1 MIIQGWRILSIWRYR
16 IKLPIPKKVNVLRIR
31 MKNGN
36 RKAAKEGNIRNKIFR
51 EMMEHDL
58 KESSNHPAIEK
69 ETKKTYRSKFQK
81 ISIKLFTGLLIP
93 VFMLTVY
100 GVIFYQQSEKA
111 IILNYEESSASTL
124 NAVSDFIDFGLKA
137 VEQKSLELQLD
148 ANVKKFYNDN
158 ADISDKLKAYDI
170 VSDSIIVVETTN
182 SFVSNVYMFGKNG
195 KGIPGDSFDAK
206 EMYSSFVLSEQGKK
220 FENKGVF
227 YQWAG
232 EHKEIDE
239 NLNVNDSE
247 SYAISLIREL
257 SKGSGYVVID
267 ISKQRILDM
276 FSEYDMGNGSII
288 GFVSDDGKEVLANA
302 DESKVFGELSYYQKA
317 MDREEL
323 SGYSYEDYK
332 GEPYLFIYSKLNDIN
347 ATVCAMVPKSTI
359 LKQVEHLKSLNVL
372 FVTIA
377 CIFAVFIGTIIAGG
391 ISRTIISLMKS
402 ISQASKGD
410 LTAKFDTRRKDEFLT
425 LSNGISSMMD
435 SMRKLI
441 GEVQEVGGR
450 VNVSAGE
457 LSTTSEALLVATRDI
472 SQTIENI
479 EQGIVHQAEDTENCL
494 THMNNLSDQISEVYH
509 NTYGIE
515 QIANNTRDIAGEG
528 IGMINELNDKS
539 KATADITH
547 DVIGKIEEFE
557 IQSRN
562 IAGFVS
568 IINEI
573 ASQTNLL
580 SLNASIEAARAG
592 EAGLGFAVVASEIRK
607 LADQSV
613 QAANEIQAVVKEIH
627 TKTQDTVN
635 TAKQA
640 ENIVESQTA
649 SLNRTI
655 DAFNNINDHVKELV
669 SNLNKITIG
678 IKEIESAKE
687 DTLVAIESISAVSQE
702 TAAASEEMNATAL
715 NQINSVELL
724 RQSASALEF
733 DAKNLEEVI
742 KVFKIS

>member
-1 MIIQGWRILSIWRYR
+1 
-16 IKLPIPKKVNVLRIR
+16 

-36 RKAAKEGNIRNKIFR
+36 RKAAKEGELHNIVFQKTT
-51 EMMEHDL
+51 EHHS
-58 KESSNHPAIEK
+58 KENNDHPAVEK
-69 ETKKTYRSKFQK
+69 EVRKTTWSKFQK
-81 ISIKLFTGLLIP
+81 ISIKLFVGLLIP
-93 VFMLTVY
+93 VLMLAVY

-124 NAVSDFIDFGLKA
+124 NAVGDFIDFGLKA

-170 VSDSIIVVETTN
+170 VADNIIVVETTN

-195 KGIPGDSFDAK
+195 KGIPSDSFDAK
-206 EMYSSFVLSEQGKK
+206 EMYSSFVSSEQGKE
-220 FENKGVF
+220 FENKGVL
-227 YQWAG
+227 YRWVGA
-232 EHKEIDE
+232 HKEIDE
-239 NLNVNDSE
+239 KLNVNDSG

-267 ISKQRILDM
+267 ISRQRILDM
-276 FSEYDMGNGSII
+276 FSEYDMGDGSIM
-288 GFVSDDGKEVLANA
+288 GFVCGDRKEVLANT
-302 DESKVFGELSYYQKA
+302 DESKVFGDLSYYQKA
-317 MDREEL
+317 MDSEEL

-347 ATVCAMVPKSTI
+347 ATVCALVPKSTI
-359 LKQVEHLKSLNVL
+359 LKQVERLKSLNIL

-377 CIFAVFIGTIIAGG
+377 CIFAIFTGIVIAGG

-410 LTAKFDTRRKDEFLT
+410 LTAKFDTKRKDEFLT

-441 GEVQEVGGR
+441 GEVQEVGSK
-450 VNVSAGE
+450 VSVSAGE
-457 LSTTSEALLVATRDI
+457 LSTTSEDLLVATKDI

-479 EQGIVHQAEDTENCL
+479 EQGIVHQAEDTEHCL
-494 THMNNLSDQISEVYH
+494 TQMNNLSDQISEVYN

-515 QIANNTRDIAGEG
+515 QIANNTKNIAGEG
-528 IGMINELNDKS
+528 IGIINELGDKS

-547 DVIGKIEEFE
+547 NVIDKVEEFE
-557 IQSRN
+557 MQSKN

-592 EAGLGFAVVASEIRK
+592 DAGRGFAVVADEIRK

-613 QAANEIQAVVKEIH
+613 QAANQIQDVVKEIH

-640 ENIVESQTA
+640 ESIVKSQTE

-655 DAFNNINDHVKELV
+655 DVFNNINDHVKDLV

-715 NQINSVELL
+715 SQINSVELL
-724 RQSASALEF
+724 RQSASALAF
-733 DAKNLEEVI
+733 DARNLEEVI